1 VFLLRYIIP
10 SAITNRAT
18 DIKEKLDLLISKLGT
33 TGTNTTRSAT
43 NGSSSSSFSVT
54 DHFFVSSFIAR
65 KRQDIPEGLL
75 VLSYRSSIPK
85 DVNTKFNGLIKKR
98 HDTTSNT
105 TSTATVNNTFTGIY
119 SIYIDTTIHTNTTT
133 TNRLVCLLIKGT
145 ARHIITAI
153 QRGSSSSTVHWYTA

>member
-43 NGSSSSSFSVT
+43 NGSSSSSSFSVT

-119 SIYIDTTIHTNTTT
+119 SIYIDTTITNTTT
-133 TNRLVCLLIKGT
+133 RLVCLLIKGT

>member
-105 TSTATVNNTFTGIY
+105 TSTATVNNTFTGID
-119 SIYIDTTIHTNTTT
+119 SIYIHTTITNTT

>member
-1 VFLLRYIIP
+1 M
-10 SAITNRAT
+10 
-18 DIKEKLDLLISKLGT
+18 ISKLGT

-105 TSTATVNNTFTGIY
+105 TSTATVNNTFTGID
-119 SIYIDTTIHTNTTT
+119 SIYIDTTTANTTNTTT
-133 TNRLVCLLIKGT
+133 TRLVCLLIKGT